1 MRLSRS
7 NCSGF
12 AWLEVL
18 LVLALVAVLFQMF
31 PALWLAVV
39 WSVDVRNWSR
49 DAWIGLNV
57 AAVLVLF
64 AIRFRTEL
72 KQTLVAV
79 RSSRHRS
86 RSTARTFERE
96 TANDADY
103 DARRRRDA
111 EWRERA
117 RKRLPFT

>member
-7 NCSGF
+7 IRSGF
-12 AWLEVL
+12 AWLELL
-18 LVLALVAVLFQMF
+18 LVLALVAVLFQAF
-31 PALWLAVV
+31 PSLWFTFLSAA
-39 WSVDVRNWSR
+39 DVRSWSR

-72 KQTLVAV
+72 RQTLVAV
-79 RSSRHRS
+79 RSSTHRS
-86 RSTARTFERE
+86 RSTARTVERE
-96 TANDADY
+96 TGNDADY
-103 DARRRRDA
+103 DARRLRDA